1 MTRSETSGAIGG
13 DKVVKRGS
21 TRTKDKHVDS
31 KVADGGRMG
40 ECKSN
45 PKRRGPKTTRGHKEI
60 GDVKET

>member
-1 MTRSETSGAIGG
+1 M
-13 DKVVKRGS
+13 KRGS